1 MCYNGYSCKFKE
13 CRVDYMEVQV
23 KIDAFEGPLDLLLHF
38 VKESKVDI
46 LEISIVDIA
55 NQYLDFIHQM
65 ESLNLN
71 IASEYLVMASELIEI
86 KSRKL
91 LPRKEVEEENQ
102 EEEDPETALINRLIE
117 YQKYKDM
124 TKSFKEMEELRQ
136 EIFTKTPESLK
147 EYSDTDVVVSSD
159 VTLDDLVLAFQ
170 KFLKRKEEEKPLS
183 TKVTKNEITI
193 EQRRSEIK
201 GILRKYKRVDFVSL
215 FEVCT
220 REYVV
225 VTFLTIL
232 EMAKQKEVLIKQD
245 SNFENIIVEV
255 V

>member
-1 MCYNGYSCKFKE
+1 M
-13 CRVDYMEVQV
+13 DVQV
-23 KIDAFEGPLDLLLHF
+23 KIDSFEGPLDLLLHF

-46 LEISIVDIA
+46 LEVSILDIA

-91 LPRKEVEEENQ
+91 LPRKVADDESG
-102 EEEDPETALINRLIE
+102 EEEDPEVLLINRLIE

-136 EIFTKTPESLK
+136 EIFTKSPESLK
-147 EYSDTDVVVSSD
+147 EYSDSEVVVSSD

-183 TKVTKNEITI
+183 TKVTKSEITV
-193 EQRRSEIK
+193 EERRADIRN
-201 GILRKYKRVDFVSL
+201 ILRDRKRVDFVSL
-215 FEVCT
+215 FDVCT
-220 REYVV
+220 KEYVV

-232 EMAKQKEVLIKQD
+232 EMAKQKEILIKQD
-245 SNFENIIVEV
+245 SNFENIVVEV
-255 V
+255 VA

>member
-1 MCYNGYSCKFKE
+1 M
-13 CRVDYMEVQV
+13 DVQV
-23 KIDAFEGPLDLLLHF
+23 KIDSFEGPLDLLLHF

-46 LEISIVDIA
+46 LEVSILDIA

-91 LPRKEVEEENQ
+91 LPKKESDDDQEND
-102 EEEDPETALINRLIE
+102 EEDPETLLINRLIE

-124 TKSFKEMEELRQ
+124 TKNFKEMEELRQ
-136 EIFTKTPESLK
+136 EIFTKSPDSLK
-147 EYSDTDVVVSSD
+147 EYSDSELVVSSD
-159 VTLDDLVLAFQ
+159 VTLDDLVLAFE

-193 EQRRSEIK
+193 EERRVEIRN
-201 GILRKYKRVDFVSL
+201 ILHERKKVDFVSL

-232 EMAKQKEVLIKQD
+232 EMAKQKEISIKQD
-245 SNFENIIVEV
+245 SNFENIVVEV
-255 V
+255 RT

>member
-1 MCYNGYSCKFKE
+1 M
-13 CRVDYMEVQV
+13 DVQV
-23 KIDAFEGPLDLLLHF
+23 KIDSFEGPLDLLLHF

-46 LEISIVDIA
+46 LEVSILNIA

-91 LPRKEVEEENQ
+91 LPKKESDDDQEND
-102 EEEDPETALINRLIE
+102 EEDPETLLINRLIE

-124 TKSFKEMEELRQ
+124 TKNFKEMEELRQ
-136 EIFTKTPESLK
+136 EIFTKSPDSLK
-147 EYSDTDVVVSSD
+147 EYSDSELVVSSD
-159 VTLDDLVLAFQ
+159 VTLDDLVLAFE

-193 EQRRSEIK
+193 EERRVEIRN
-201 GILRKYKRVDFVSL
+201 ILHERKKVDFVSL

-232 EMAKQKEVLIKQD
+232 EMAKQKEISIKQD
-245 SNFENIIVEV
+245 SNFENIVVEV
-255 V
+255 RT

>member
-1 MCYNGYSCKFKE
+1 
-13 CRVDYMEVQV
+13 MEVQV

>member
-1 MCYNGYSCKFKE
+1 MEYKFTIN
-13 CRVDYMEVQV
+13 D
-23 KIDAFEGPLDLLLHF
+23 FEGPLDLLLHF

-46 LEISIVDIA
+46 LEVSILDIA

-91 LPRKEVEEENQ
+91 LPRKVADDESG
-102 EEEDPETALINRLIE
+102 EEEDPEVLLINRLIE

-136 EIFTKTPESLK
+136 EIFTKSPESLK
-147 EYSDTDVVVSSD
+147 EYSDSEVVVSSD

-183 TKVTKNEITI
+183 TKVTKSEITV
-193 EQRRSEIK
+193 EERRADIRN
-201 GILRKYKRVDFVSL
+201 ILRDRKRVDFVSL
-215 FEVCT
+215 FDVCT
-220 REYVV
+220 KEYVV

-232 EMAKQKEVLIKQD
+232 EMAKQKEILIKQD
-245 SNFENIIVEV
+245 SNFENIVVEV
-255 V
+255 VA

>member
-1 MCYNGYSCKFKE
+1 M
-13 CRVDYMEVQV
+13 DVQV
-23 KIDAFEGPLDLLLHF
+23 KIDSFEGPLDLLLHF

-46 LEISIVDIA
+46 LDVSILDIA
-55 NQYLDFIHQM
+55 NQYLNFIHQM

-91 LPRKEVEEENQ
+91 LPRKESDEEQ
-102 EEEDPETALINRLIE
+102 GLDEEDPEKLLINRLIE

-124 TKSFKEMEELRQ
+124 TKNFKEMEELRQ
-136 EIFTKTPESLK
+136 EIYTKSPDSLK
-147 EYSDTDVVVSSD
+147 EYSDSEVVVSSD

-193 EQRRSEIK
+193 EERRVEIRN
-201 GILRKYKRVDFVSL
+201 ILHEKKKVDFVSL

-232 EMAKQKEVLIKQD
+232 EMAKQREISIKQD
-245 SNFENIIVEV
+245 SNFENIVVEV
-255 V
+255 VA

>member
-1 MCYNGYSCKFKE
+1 M
-13 CRVDYMEVQV
+13 DVQV
-23 KIDAFEGPLDLLLHF
+23 KIDSFEGPLDLLLHF

-46 LEISIVDIA
+46 LEVSILDIA

-91 LPRKEVEEENQ
+91 LPKKESDDDEEND
-102 EEEDPETALINRLIE
+102 EEDPETLLINRLIE

-124 TKSFKEMEELRQ
+124 TKNFKEMEELRQ
-136 EIFTKTPESLK
+136 EIFTKSPDSLK
-147 EYSDTDVVVSSD
+147 EYSDSELVVSSD
-159 VTLDDLVLAFQ
+159 VTLDDLVLAFE

-193 EQRRSEIK
+193 EERRVEIRN
-201 GILRKYKRVDFVSL
+201 ILHERKKVDFVSL

-232 EMAKQKEVLIKQD
+232 EMAKQKEISIKQD
-245 SNFENIIVEV
+245 SNFENIVVEV
-255 V
+255 RT